1 MDWNPV
7 GLVAIEGQ
15 TVGTGGAV
23 QISEP
28 GRRTGV
34 TFLDDAASA
43 GNRLA
48 AEILDDGKTGGEI
61 EGNDVGRR
69 EALFA
74 QPMADRNKG
83 LYVPSE
89 FGDSAIGF
97 AIAKRWPVRARRRIH
112 QNGGPPV
119 GFRQMLIASR
129 RRIAPHEITPGSAPA
144 AAFEKLVDRR
154 GAREP
159 RRERCHR

>member
-15 TVGTGGAV
+15 TVGKAGAV
-23 QISEP
+23 QMTEP
-28 GRRTGV
+28 SQRNGV

-61 EGNDVGRR
+61 EGNNFGRR
-69 EALFA
+69 QALFA
-74 QPMADRNKG
+74 QPMSDRDKR

-89 FGDSAIGF
+89 FGDGAIGF
-97 AIAKRWPVRARRRIH
+97 AIAKRRPVRARRRIH
-112 QNGGPPV
+112 QNGAPPI
-119 GFRQMLIASR
+119 GFHPMLIASR
-129 RRIAPHEITPGSAPA
+129 RRIALHEITPGSA
-144 AAFEKLVDRR
+144 
-154 GAREP
+154 
-159 RRERCHR
+159 